1 MKNIEEKSK
10 FIENLELRNVYYRDF
25 TTILIDKFNSE
36 LLGRWSKRSYDQFV
50 GVIFSLKEK
59 TC

>member
-36 LLGRWSKRSYDQFV
+36 LLGR
-50 GVIFSLKEK
+50 
-59 TC
+59 